1 MLHEMGIV
9 GEVVVLAML
18 KHKDAIGLQ
27 QSLLEDEI
35 RNLGQLFQ
43 GIRRI
48 GKDEVE
54 LLFARLDEAKGIA
67 PDTLNIEH

>member
-1 MLHEMGIV
+1 MLHKVGV
-9 GEVVVLAML
+9 AGEVVVFAMFEDEDTL
-18 KHKDAIGLQ
+18 GLEQ
-27 QSLLEDEI
+27 AFLEDET

-43 GIRRI
+43 GIGRI

-67 PDTLNIEH
+67 ANTLNIGH

>member
-1 MLHEMGIV
+1 MV
-9 GEVVVLAML
+9 FAMFEDEDTL
-18 KHKDAIGLQ
+18 GLEQ
-27 QSLLEDEI
+27 AFLEDET

-43 GIRRI
+43 GIGRI

-67 PDTLNIEH
+67 SETLNIEH